1 MASQTSLIQWA
12 SSQMRDPVSK
22 ANRHSWETTPKV
34 DLWPPHTC
42 TWAHTHTRTHS
53 YTHAYMHAHTHIH
66 ARIHTPPT
74 KSCMTV
80 ISSCSLSHPFLSLL
94 SSSSLYTLLIPMT
107 FQALSHPQCLC
118 TPLGVL
124 LYLEWFFPHSVQS
137 KILVVKPST
146 VRSVHQGSSANWP
159 S

>member
-12 SSQMRDPVSK
+12 SSQWEILSQKQIDD
-22 ANRHSWETTPKV
+22 SWETIPKV

-42 TWAHTHTRTHS
+42 TWAHTHTRTYS
-53 YTHAYMHAHTHIH
+53 YTHAYMHAHTHMH
-66 ARIHTPPT
+66 ARIHKPPT

-80 ISSCSLSHPFLSLL
+80 ISSRSLFHPFLSLL
-94 SSSSLYTLLIPMT
+94 SFPSLYTLLIPMT

-118 TPLGVL
+118 TPLGIL

-137 KILVVKPST
+137 KFLVVKPST
-146 VRSVHQGSSANWP
+146 VRSVCQGSSANWP